1 MAAEAVE
8 NRLASH
14 VGGRARGVAFRRLDA
29 AAAQGAG
36 NNSHTFT
43 VEVTGWRSIVTEAWL
58 TESVSDEPE
67 ALSARVETPAATI
80 LCVDCGGTA
89 HLVSASR
96 EDGDWYAGD
105 IATYRCS
112 DCRDRWDLVLE

>member
-1 MAAEAVE
+1 
-8 NRLASH
+8 
-14 VGGRARGVAFRRLDA
+14 
-29 AAAQGAG
+29 
-36 NNSHTFT
+36 
-43 VEVTGWRSIVTEAWL
+43 L
-58 TESVSDEPE
+58 TESVSQDTNDQP
-67 ALSARVETPAATI
+67 SARVETPAATI
-80 LCVDCGGTA
+80 ICVDCGGTA